1 MLVLVAAVPL
11 AFLAIFF
18 LLPIGGML
26 QRGFFTDGALD
37 LSAFGETLASPR
49 IRRLIW
55 LTIAQATV
63 AALLSVVFGVPVAY
77 CLYRLRLP
85 GSGLLRAVVAMPFV
99 LPTVV
104 VGVAFRTLLSEG
116 GPLGFLG
123 LDGSW
128 TAIILGLIFFN
139 ISLVARTVGASWQ
152 GLDSR
157 SEESAAALGA
167 SPLTVFRTVT
177 LPALRPSIISAA
189 SVAFLFCATAFGV
202 VLTIGGLEYGTIETE
217 IYLQT
222 ANFLDLKTA
231 AVLSVLQ
238 LVVVLG
244 LLALIGRGRRVT
256 VANPGVRVVRR
267 RPRATEWP
275 VLLVLALVVAFLATP
290 VAALAV
296 RSLQRRGEWTLA
308 NYAALADEDAHP
320 ALLASVTDALRASL
334 IIAANATVIA
344 VLLGILVA
352 FVVSRATATSG
363 GRRAVKVFDA
373 AFMLPLGVS
382 SVTVGYG
389 FFITLNHPPLDLRSS
404 SILIPI
410 AQATVA
416 LPLVVRTLTPALQQ
430 VDDRLRQAAMVL
442 GASYFR
448 AMLTVDLA
456 VIWRPLLAAAGFA
469 MAVSMG
475 EFGATSF
482 LARGDHPTL
491 PVVIYRLISRPD
503 AESFGMAM
511 AASVVLSVVTVVIMG
526 LVERLRVEAVGTF

>member
-1 MLVLVAAVPL
+1 MLLAVGAVPL
-11 AFLAIFF
+11 VFLAIFF

-49 IRRLIW
+49 IQRLAW
-55 LTIAQATV
+55 LTVAQASI
-63 AALLSVVFGVPVAY
+63 ASVVSVLLGVPVAY

-85 GSGLLRAVVAMPFV
+85 GSGLLRAVVALPFV

-123 LDGSW
+123 LDGTW
-128 TAIILGLIFFN
+128 TAIILGLVFFN
-139 ISLVARTVGASWQ
+139 ISIVARTVGASWQ

-157 SEESAAALGA
+157 AEESAAALGA

-177 LPALRPSIISAA
+177 LPALRPTIMSAA
-189 SVAFLFCATAFGV
+189 SVVFLFCSTAFGV
-202 VLTIGGLEYGTIETE
+202 VLTMGGLRFGTIETE

-222 ANFLDLKTA
+222 AHFLDLKTA

-244 LLALIGRGRRVT
+244 LLALIGRTRRVRT
-256 VANPGVRVVRR
+256 ANPAVRVVRR
-267 RPRATEWP
+267 RPRRGEWP
-275 VLLVLALVVAFLATP
+275 VLTVLALVVAFLVIP
-290 VAALAV
+290 IAALAV
-296 RSLQRRGEWTLA
+296 RSLQRGGEWTLA
-308 NYAALADEDAHP
+308 NYAALNDVDANS
-320 ALLASVTDALRASL
+320 ALLVPVTQALRASV
-334 IIAANATVIA
+334 IIAVNATVIA
-344 VLLGILVA
+344 VVLGLLVA
-352 FVVSRATATSG
+352 FVVSRATASRG

-389 FFITLNHPPLDLRSS
+389 FYITLNQPPLDLRTSS
-404 SILIPI
+404 VLIPI

-482 LARGDHPTL
+482 LARSDNPTL

-511 AASVVLSVVTVVIMG
+511 AASVVLSVVTVAIMG

>member
-1 MLVLVAAVPL
+1 M
-11 AFLAIFF
+11 AFLAVFF

-37 LSAFGETLASPR
+37 VSAIGETLGSPR

-55 LTIAQATV
+55 LTVAQATIASV
-63 AALLSVVFGVPVAY
+63 LSVLLGVPVAY

-85 GSGLLRAVVAMPFV
+85 GSGVLRAVVAMPFV

-123 LDGSW
+123 LDGTW
-128 TAIILGLIFFN
+128 TAIVLGLIFFN
-139 ISLVARTVGASWQ
+139 ISLVARTVGSSWQ

-157 SEESAAALGA
+157 AEESAAALGA
-167 SPLTVFRTVT
+167 SPFTVFRTVT
-177 LPALRPSIISAA
+177 LPALRPAIMSSA
-189 SVAFLFCATAFGV
+189 SVVFLFCATAFGV
-202 VLTIGGLEYGTIETE
+202 VLTMGGLQYGTIETE

-222 ANFLDLKTA
+222 AYFLDLKTA

-244 LLALIGRGRRVT
+244 LLTLIGRGRRVG
-256 VANPGVRVVRR
+256 APNPTVRVVRR
-267 RPRATEWP
+267 RPRSTEWP
-275 VLLVLALVVAFLATP
+275 VLAVLVLVVTFLVVP
-290 VAALAV
+290 IAALAV
-296 RSLQRRGEWTLA
+296 RSLQRDGSWTLA
-308 NYAALADEDAHP
+308 NYIALGERDANP
-320 ALLASVTDALRASL
+320 ALLATVTDALRASL

-344 VLLGILVA
+344 VVLGLLVA
-352 FVVSRATATSG
+352 FVVSRASVTAG
-363 GRRAVKVFDA
+363 GRRSARVFDA

-389 FFITLNHPPLDLRSS
+389 FFITLNHPPLDLRTSS
-404 SILIPI
+404 VLIPI

-482 LARGDHPTL
+482 LARGDNPTL

-511 AASVVLSVVTVVIMG
+511 AASVVLSVVTVALMG